1 MAAEVRGL
9 RPLGL
14 ADRARRWFRLYLQL
28 AMDLVTETETA
39 VAEVKLAV
47 SAVSA
52 VLAAWAA
59 LAGLVR
65 TIIPP
70 GTVPAEMEMEP
81 EGDEGVEWVV

>member
-47 SAVSA
+47 SAV
-52 VLAAWAA
+52 LAAWAA